1 MVLDSVQKSA
11 KMSFSIADLAKSSR
25 DVNKNQSE
33 AIVYNINHYQTKNY
47 NKETSSPMRLP
58 VVVTP
63 LTSTPLSHSV
73 IKPNNERQPKRKR
86 KVDSIYSEDSSLDSF
101 DSKSSDSVIS
111 TSDDD
116 QPGKRTRYIFTRFQ
130 VTELE
135 KYYYNTNKFL
145 SVEERT
151 VLSKRLDLQEK
162 QIKTW
167 FQNRRM
173 KDKRHQKKSGQ
184 HIHHLYTAAEIP
196 TAMGMPYSSACHP
209 AHLLKYSSHQQQQ
222 YPAASPVPQIFDPMS
237 YMCSYGPVSPIMY
250 SGYQQHFYNGLS
262 PKSFEQYRV

>member
-1 MVLDSVQKSA
+1 MVLEGVQKSA

-33 AIVYNINHYQTKNY
+33 AIVYNINNYQTKNY
-47 NKETSSPMRLP
+47 NKDTNSPMRLP
-58 VVVTP
+58 VVITP
-63 LTSTPLSHSV
+63 MNSTPLSHSV

-86 KVDSIYSEDSSLDSF
+86 TYDSIYSEDSSLDSF
-101 DSKSSDSVIS
+101 DSKSSDSVVS

-116 QPGKRTRYIFTRFQ
+116 QPRKRARCIFTRFQ

-135 KYYYNTNKFL
+135 RYYYDNKFL
-145 SVEERT
+145 SVEERA
-151 VLSKRLDLQEK
+151 VLSNRLGLQEN

-184 HIHHLYTAAEIP
+184 KMYQLYPA
-196 TAMGMPYSSACHP
+196 AMGMPYSSTCNP
-209 AHLLKYSSHQQQQ
+209 AHLLQYSSYQQQQ
-222 YPAASPVPQIFDPMS
+222 YPAASPVPQMFHPMS
-237 YMCSYGPVSPIMY
+237 YMCGYGSVSPIMY
-250 SGYQQHFYNGLS
+250 SGYQPQFYNGLS
-262 PKSFEQYRV
+262 PKSSEQFRV